1 MNDIRGVFDIPNDIF
16 NDYMIEALELY
27 LFLGITPGGY
37 TTALLSGNLYLAS
50 CRADHQNAPMMS
62 KQAKWIYLAFP
73 NGSFGNEDNFKNWCK
88 DTNNIRSNWADTQK
102 TAHMWKILQGAA

>member
-50 CRADHQNAPMMS
+50 CRADHQ
-62 KQAKWIYLAFP
+62 
-73 NGSFGNEDNFKNWCK
+73 
-88 DTNNIRSNWADTQK
+88 
-102 TAHMWKILQGAA
+102 